1 MKHVYLIS
9 YQFNTSRGPGFGDT
23 TLERE
28 APLLGADIPEVRRRL
43 VEMIQGSNVGV
54 IILAVSKLEG

>member
-28 APLLGADIPEVRRRL
+28 APLLGADVAEVRRRIIG
-43 VEMIQGSNVGV
+43 MINGSDVGV
-54 IILAVSKLEG
+54 IILAISKLEG